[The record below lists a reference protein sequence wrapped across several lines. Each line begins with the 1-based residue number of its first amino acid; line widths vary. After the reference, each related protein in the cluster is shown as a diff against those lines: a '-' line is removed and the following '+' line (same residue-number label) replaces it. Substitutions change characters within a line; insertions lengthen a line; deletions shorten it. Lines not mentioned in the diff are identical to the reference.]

1 MGFLHKG
8 TGFRLGMGYCK
19 SPQECLKFQ
28 VQLSS
33 INNKLGIKGHPNL
46 PNGANGIVIDSKE
59 VIAPLYDAVK
69 TRTGAM
75 ASTNNL

>member
-1 MGFLHKG
+1 MSKIQRAKIINRQLIGGKG
-8 TGFRLGMGYCK
+8 
-19 SPQECLKFQ
+19 PP
-28 VQLSS
+28 
-33 INNKLGIKGHPNL
+33 HL

-75 ASTNNL
+75 ASTKNNL

>member
-1 MGFLHKG
+1 MSKIPSATIFYRELIGGKG
-8 TGFRLGMGYCK
+8 
-19 SPQECLKFQ
+19 PP
-28 VQLSS
+28 
-33 INNKLGIKGHPNL
+33 HL